1 MQPIT
6 DFRACIYV
14 VKLKIII
21 LMENMM
27 ITTNLLETSEAKKV
41 IMQKG
46 FFSVIEY
53 QRDLSVEPEMAQQ
66 AYFAS
71 EMDVRKRQLI
81 ANLNDEV
88 GIVAQKG
95 HMQLMLG
102 DLKAETDVKSIG
114 RLFKSFVGSKVTG
127 ETTIKPLYTG
137 NGTLVLEPT
146 FRYILLENLSDWKNG
161 LMIEDGMFLACYDS
175 AELHLGVRKTL
186 SSAALGMEGMFNT
199 IISGEGIVAL
209 ESPVPRS
216 ELVEVN
222 IEDDVLKIDGNIAI
236 AWTANLDF
244 TVERTTPTVVGSVAA
259 GEGLVNVYRGTGR
272 LLIAPVKNNKGI
284 PSPNNQK

>member
-1 MQPIT
+1 
-6 DFRACIYV
+6 
-14 VKLKIII
+14 
-21 LMENMM
+21 M

-222 IEDDVLKIDGNIAI
+222 IEDDVVKIDGNIAI

-244 TVERTTPTVVGSVAA
+244 TVERTTPTLVGSVAA